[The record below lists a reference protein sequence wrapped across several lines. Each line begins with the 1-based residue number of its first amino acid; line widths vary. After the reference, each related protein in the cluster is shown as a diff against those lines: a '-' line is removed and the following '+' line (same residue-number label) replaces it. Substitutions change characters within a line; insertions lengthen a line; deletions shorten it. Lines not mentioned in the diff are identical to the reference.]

1 MGNWFAHADSMALPR
16 PHGQSRR
23 AGMPILIWNDLRQQV
38 LLHIFCNFISS
49 ALQEIS
55 VQAASTMNQSDIRGL
70 SRRIGTEPTLIF
82 FVDSY
87 AFYGRESDK

>member
-1 MGNWFAHADSMALPR
+1 
-16 PHGQSRR
+16 
-23 AGMPILIWNDLRQQV
+23 
-38 LLHIFCNFISS
+38 
-49 ALQEIS
+49 

-70 SRRIGTEPTLIF
+70 SRRAGTEPTLIF